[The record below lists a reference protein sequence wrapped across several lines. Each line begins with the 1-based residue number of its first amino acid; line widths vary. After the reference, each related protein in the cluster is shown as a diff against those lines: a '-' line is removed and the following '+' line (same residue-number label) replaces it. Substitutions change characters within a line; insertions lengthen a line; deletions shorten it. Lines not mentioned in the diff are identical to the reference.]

1 MQNIY
6 SLIENQ
12 LYEISSLLKNKISFE
27 INAKSLSNANIF
39 IKELFFDYYLRN
51 KFFGNVKDNFI
62 FIDLNNEN
70 IDLENIDIILLRK
83 VSEETGIDF
92 LSLNSL
98 KNYIETRDITLV
110 LYYSFSLPQNVLRF
124 LYSYNY
130 LLSNRVLH
138 ILFSQFDSKV
148 FERKVRIDLSRELLE
163 VYVKNQLNFFNMS
176 LDFTD
181 EVINS
186 IDADIKNLPEIIKS
200 KIIES
205 ANTLL
210 DQSESMV
217 EENLD
222 IIFEEKQIANIQTVE
237 NEKVENE
244 DPIQL
249 DNSNSKVDFEEK
261 DFLTRREND
270 LYNELLQRKFMTRQ
284 EVVSIVWGK
293 SKVNK
298 ISNDAIDQLISRMRK
313 KFIKAGYD
321 TDYIYVRKGEGVGV
335 KIG

>member
-1 MQNIY
+1 METY
-6 SLIENQ
+6 HLLENQ
-12 LYEISSLLKNKISFE
+12 LYEISSLIKNKISFE

-39 IKELFFDYYLRN
+39 IKELFFDYHLRN
-51 KFFGNVKDNFI
+51 KFFGSVKDNFI

-98 KNYIETRDITLV
+98 KNYIETRDIILV

-130 LLSNRVLH
+130 LLANRVLH
-138 ILFSQFDSKV
+138 IVFSQFDSKV
-148 FERKVRIDLSRELLE
+148 FDRKVRIDLSRELLE

-181 EVINS
+181 EVLNA

-205 ANTLL
+205 GNTAL
-210 DQSESMV
+210 DQSDSIV

-222 IIFEEKQIANIQTVE
+222 IIFEEKQIANIETVE
-237 NEKVENE
+237 DKKVENE
-244 DPIQL
+244 PSIQL
-249 DNSNSKVDFEEK
+249 DNLNSKVDFEEK
-261 DFLTRREND
+261 DFLTRRENN
-270 LYNELLQRKFMTRQ
+270 LYAELLQKKFLTRQ

-313 KFIKAGYD
+313 KFIKAGYS
-321 TDYIYVRKGEGVGV
+321 TDYIYVRKGKGVGV
-335 KIG
+335 KRD